1 MSARSSSSARSTRS
15 GTSRRIPIRAH
26 FLPRCRPRIR
36 IAAPRRRRS
45 RATRPIRSIRPRAA
59 ASTPVA
65 RLRSRSAQMRHQ
77 NSPRSIEWATRP
89 RATWRSRVPAIA
101 ARPRRKPYDE
111 TDDKRDQGD
120 GTGRRRSRRR
130 RDRDAH
136 LQFHRTGLRGLCG
149 HCRHAAVR
157 SRARALSDRADCE
170 GLEMSTEPA
179 LMTLTEVARAIAM
192 KQVSSHEVT
201 RALLHRIAQ
210 WQPHLNAFMS
220 IESEAALKAADA
232 ADAELAK
239 GEVRGPLHGVPLAH
253 KDMYYD
259 AGHVATCGS
268 LIRRDF
274 VPTVTSTAL
283 QRLKDAG
290 QVRLGTLHLAEFAYG
305 PTGHNAHYGPV
316 RNPWNVAHITGGS
329 SSGSGSAVA
338 ARLTYAALGSDTG
351 GSIRMPAHF
360 CGVTGLKTTVGRVSR
375 AGAMPLS
382 QSLDTVGPLARTA
395 EDCALLLALMAG
407 PDPEDSTASREPL
420 SDYVGATK
428 GSLKGLKVGVPSS
441 FYVDDLDGEVARV
454 LDETIAVLKR
464 EGADIVTVELPEQRQ
479 LTAACQFVLA
489 VEAAAFHKRWL
500 IERPQ
505 DYGAQ
510 VLMRLQNG
518 LAMPAVSYLEA
529 MRWRGPALAAHLAA
543 TAGVDAVLAPVAPA
557 AAPTIAESD
566 VGNSPDAEAMI
577 QRLTRFT
584 RPVNYL
590 GLPSLAIP
598 AGFTGTGLPVGMQ
611 LIGRPFVEATL
622 LRAGAA
628 FQRATDFHARSPE
641 MEMA

>member
-1 MSARSSSSARSTRS
+1 MS
-15 GTSRRIPIRAH
+15 
-26 FLPRCRPRIR
+26 
-36 IAAPRRRRS
+36 
-45 RATRPIRSIRPRAA
+45 
-59 ASTPVA
+59 
-65 RLRSRSAQMRHQ
+65 
-77 NSPRSIEWATRP
+77 
-89 RATWRSRVPAIA
+89 
-101 ARPRRKPYDE
+101 K
-111 TDDKRDQGD
+111 
-120 GTGRRRSRRR
+120 
-130 RDRDAH
+130 
-136 LQFHRTGLRGLCG
+136 
-149 HCRHAAVR
+149 
-157 SRARALSDRADCE
+157 
-170 GLEMSTEPA
+170 TEPA
-179 LMTLTEVARAIAM
+179 TLSLTEVAQAIA
-192 KQVSSHEVT
+192 KKRVSSREVT
-201 RALLHRIAQ
+201 QSCLDRIAQ
-210 WQPHLNAFMS
+210 WQPRLNAFMS
-220 IESEAALKAADA
+220 IETEEALAAADA
-232 ADAELAK
+232 ADAALAK
-239 GEVRGPLHGVPLAH
+239 GHNRGALHGVPLAH

-259 AGHVATCGS
+259 AGKVVTCGS
-268 LIRRDF
+268 KIRRDW
-274 VPTVTSTAL
+274 VATTTATSL

-290 QVRLGTLHLAEFAYG
+290 TIRLGSLQMVEFAYG
-305 PTGHNAHYGPV
+305 PTGHNPHYGPV
-316 RNPWNVAHITGGS
+316 HNPWNVGHITGGS

-338 ARLTYAALGSDTG
+338 ARLTFAALGSDTG

-360 CGVTGLKTTVGRVSR
+360 CGVTGLKTTVGRISR

-382 QSLDTVGPLARTA
+382 QSLDTVGPLARTI
-395 EDCALLLALMAG
+395 EDCALLTGLMAG
-407 PDPEDSTASREPL
+407 ADPNDPTAVSGAVPDYLAATRE
-420 SDYVGATK
+420 
-428 GSLKGLKVGVPSS
+428 SLKGLKIGMPTA
-441 FYVDDLDGEVARV
+441 FYVDDLDADTARI
-454 LDETIAVLKR
+454 LDETVATLKR
-464 EGADIVTVELPEQRQ
+464 EGAQILPVELPEQRQ

-505 DYGAQ
+505 DYGPQ

-611 LIGRPFVEATL
+611 LIGRPFDEATL

-628 FQRATDFHARSPE
+628 FQRATDFHVRCPE